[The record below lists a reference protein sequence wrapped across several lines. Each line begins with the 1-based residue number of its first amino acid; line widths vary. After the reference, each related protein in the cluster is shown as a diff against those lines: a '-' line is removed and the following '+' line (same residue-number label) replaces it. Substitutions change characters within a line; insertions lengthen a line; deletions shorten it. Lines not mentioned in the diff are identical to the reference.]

1 MLIGHNGNDKK
12 DQCMLDDLKLIHQR
26 DKSDALGL
34 AEKQWQ
40 ELSTVYDLSVPERDY
55 QNVVLAGMGG
65 SALAA
70 ELSKS
75 WPGWRVPFE
84 ICRSYQAPNYVD
96 ANTLFIASSYS
107 GNTEE
112 TIAAMEDA
120 EQKGATIVVMAS
132 GGKLVEIAH
141 QKGFVLASLPVI
153 DKPRYGVLNGYDALV
168 TIGEKAGLLALQ
180 NDVKTLSSAAQ
191 SLKQSI
197 AAWVPTNPVDNNLA
211 KQLALELMG
220 RSVVIYAGNLLYPAA
235 YKWKIS
241 INENS
246 KNVAWCDAFS
256 EFNHNEFLG
265 WASHPT
271 EKPYGIVYLLT
282 ELEHP
287 RIKKRFELTEKLLSG
302 RWPSP
307 IHVEVQGETLLDQ
320 LLWTV
325 ALGDFVSIYLAILN
339 GVDSI
344 DPPGKDMIETFKA
357 QLG

>member
-1 MLIGHNGNDKK
+1 
-12 DQCMLDDLKLIHQR
+12 MLDDLKMIHQR
-26 DKSDALGL
+26 DKCDALGL
-34 AEKQWQ
+34 AAKQWQ
-40 ELSTVYDLSVPERDY
+40 ELTQVYDITVPAGDY
-55 QNVVLAGMGG
+55 RNVVLAGMGG

-75 WPGWRVPFE
+75 WPGWKVPFE
-84 ICRSYQAPNYVD
+84 ICRSYSAPSYVNE
-96 ANTLFIASSYS
+96 NTLFIASSYS

-112 TIAAMEDA
+112 TISAMSDA
-120 EQKGATIVVMAS
+120 EQRGATIVVMAS
-132 GGKLVEIAH
+132 GGKMVEIAKS
-141 QKGFVLASLPVI
+141 KGFVLAQLPVI
-153 DKPRYGVLNGYDALV
+153 DKPRYGVLNGFDALV
-168 TIGEKAGLLALQ
+168 TIGERAGLLNGQ
-180 NDVKTLSSAAQ
+180 DNSKTLAGAADT
-191 SLKQSI
+191 LKTAIQQWI
-197 AAWVPTNPVDNNLA
+197 PTNPVDANLA

-241 INENS
+241 VNENA

-265 WASHPT
+265 WTSHPT
-271 EKPYGIVYLLT
+271 EKPYGVVYLLS

-307 IHVEVQGETLLDQ
+307 IHVDVQGSTVLEQ
-320 LLWTV
+320 LLWAV
-325 ALGDFVSIYLAILN
+325 ALGDMVSIYLAILN

-344 DPPGKDMIETFKA
+344 DPPGKDLIETFKKE
-357 QLG
+357 LG